1 MQNELLGT
9 SYSVGEDDIHVKKK
23 CFVIIISEK
32 FYVN

>member
-9 SYSVGEDDIHVKKK
+9 SYCVGEDDIHVKNIL
-23 CFVIIISEK
+23 VIIIFEK